1 MSRVS
6 SGKSIKSIV
15 LEVFSIVLGV
25 LLALGVSEWQEQREK
40 GQLAKIALGNIHIE
54 LQANQMFLRKIH
66 DNNIETIKLSANGE
80 EGEDGENAQFI
91 PGVQVRSTAWD
102 AMLSS
107 GISSHINYLLLLE
120 LSEVYSMQSI
130 YRETGMKLLDASM
143 SMSAMAA
150 VNQVD
155 VDNDHFLSQF
165 LSYFQM
171 VLVMEES
178 LLKGYEAAL
187 DKTDRFSPTDT
198 AEPVG

>member
-1 MSRVS
+1 MS
-6 SGKSIKSIV
+6 SGKSIGSII
-15 LEVFSIVLGV
+15 LEVSSIVLGV

-40 GQLAKIALGNIHIE
+40 DELAKIALGNIHIE
-54 LQANQMFLRKIH
+54 LQANQIILSKIH

-80 EGEDGENAQFI
+80 DGEDALFI
-91 PGVQVRSTAWD
+91 PGVQVRATAWD

-107 GISSHINYLLLLE
+107 GISSHVDYLLLLE

-130 YRETGMKLLDASM
+130 YRETGMKLVEASM

-155 VDNDHFLSQF
+155 VDNDHFMSQF

-171 VLVMEES
+171 LLLMEES
-178 LLKGYEAAL
+178 LLKGYEVAL
-187 DKTDRFSPTDT
+187 DKTDRFSPKD
-198 AEPVG
+198 ADEPVG